1 MARWYHPLNEHE
13 SEQTPDD
20 KGQGSLA
27 SRQVRH
33 DPETEQEF
41 KIHNVMKLILLK
53 YNSGQRKCKKQ

>member
-27 SRQVRH
+27 SQVRH
-33 DPETEQEF
+33 NPETEQEF
-41 KIHNVMKLILLK
+41 KICNVMKLIL
-53 YNSGQRKCKKQ
+53 